1 MGYCYSDHPY
11 EVAAFKAEKDWRLV
25 A

>member
-1 MGYCYSDHPY
+1 MGYSYSDHPY
-11 EVAAFKAEKDWRLV
+11 EVAAFAEENNWKLV